1 MVKVFPIVD
10 TFGSWYP
17 KNSFEVF
24 KRHTQRIQ
32 FVDSPRQADAIW
44 IMSYYMSTKC
54 LQYPRLLGKLM
65 RFLPE
70 KRISSHLQ
78 DKYIMASFH
87 HLTPWKVASFRKKL
101 SNLTKITSEIH
112 FFSEKNLSDLSHYF
126 EQSNKIFLPYWI
138 DEKQFFEIQEKDKI
152 RKKLNLPEDKILI
165 GSFQRDTEVDL
176 TTPKFEKGPDLF
188 CEVVSYLDSTK
199 YAVVLAGPRRNYIQK
214 RLNEMNVNTF
224 HLGNV
229 PYQEMND
236 LYNAIDLYLVS
247 SRVEGG
253 PQALIEAPLAGT
265 AVFSTDVGIARDICP
280 DETSNDSKI
289 LASKIQDA
297 DLFAIVTKQRA
308 KCLEQYAVK
317 KVVNQYEEHF
327 MKSIS

>member
-1 MVKVFPIVD
+1 MYI
-10 TFGSWYP
+10 
-17 KNSFEVF
+17 
-24 KRHTQRIQ
+24 
-32 FVDSPRQADAIW
+32 
-44 IMSYYMSTKC
+44 KC

-65 RFLPE
+65 KFLPE

-78 DKYIMASFH
+78 GKYIMASFH
-87 HLTPWKVASFRKKL
+87 HLTPWKVVSFRKKL

-126 EQSNKIFLPYWI
+126 EQSNKVFLPYWI
-138 DEKQFFEIQEKDKI
+138 DEEQFFEIKEKKKI
-152 RKKLNLPEDKILI
+152 RKKFKLPEDKILI

-176 TTPKFEKGPDLF
+176 LTPKFEKGPDLF
-188 CEVVSYLDSTK
+188 CEVVSYLDSSK
-199 YAVVLAGPRRNYIQK
+199 FAVVLAGPRRNYIQK

-229 PYQEMND
+229 PYQEMNK

-297 DLFAIVTKQRA
+297 DLFAIVTKQRV